1 MDRWTRALV
10 VLMTALAASVGLGAS
25 NARDGVTVVTLR
37 PTVRLAADAPV
48 TLGALASIE
57 GEQRGALEGLVVSPG
72 EVAPGRWT
80 VVEAGLVREWIAAS
94 PARDGSVIVEGARVN
109 LTRLGARPAPA
120 PVVRPAPE
128 GASRPAGSVV
138 RDHLEV
144 WLRARYG
151 AEEGDLR
158 VRFEERDA
166 VVLGMPTEGRV
177 VEVRAIGS
185 SARPALR
192 VTVYERDSIVLSET
206 VRVGV
211 EVRSPAPVL
220 VRAVRRGDRV
230 QASDF
235 ETQAV
240 WSDPTDPPAD
250 PAAIVGRAFRRAM
263 GPGEVVRA
271 GQLES
276 SAMVERGQDVSVRT
290 VLGSVV
296 VTTIARARHDAFE
309 GELVELEAKDRSG
322 RRFTARVAGPGRAVM
337 VGTEETP

>member
-37 PTVRLAADAPV
+37 PTVRLAAYAPV

-80 VVEAGLVREWIAAS
+80 VVDAGLVREWIAAS
-94 PARDGSVIVEGARVN
+94 PARDGSVIV
-109 LTRLGARPAPA
+109 
-120 PVVRPAPE
+120 E

-166 VVLGMPTEGRV
+166 AVLGTPTEGRV

>member
-37 PTVRLAADAPV
+37 PTVRLAAYAPV

-80 VVEAGLVREWIAAS
+80 VVDAGLVREWIAAS

-109 LTRLGARPAPA
+109 LTRL
-120 PVVRPAPE
+120 

-166 VVLGMPTEGRV
+166 AVLGTPTEGRV

>member
-37 PTVRLAADAPV
+37 STVRLAAYAPV

-80 VVEAGLVREWIAAS
+80 VVDAGLVREWIAAS

-109 LTRLGARPAPA
+109 LTRL
-120 PVVRPAPE
+120 

-166 VVLGMPTEGRV
+166 AVLGTPTEGRV